1 MEACWPDISKFCK
14 IQYFILYTFSK
25 YSEKLKEKVKY
36 TESAKQKKSFYVD
49 RINKII
55 FENYFCD

>member
-36 TESAKQKKSFYVD
+36 TESAK
-49 RINKII
+49 
-55 FENYFCD
+55 